1 MLNQGDVVAV
11 IGARDVL
18 VKLIETQV
26 GASGGP
32 RGSDVPA
39 PKEVDDRELLNMPV
53 DGVDVYVTG
62 KEVDNK
68 TLAELA
74 KRPSAHG
81 VFLIKITPG
90 AVATS
95 IPILRNTTIHRGDIL
110 NIVGRTQDMPPPN
123 CWAFPTGQPTWRS
136 SAPASPLARWC

>member
-1 MLNQGDVVAV
+1 
-11 IGARDVL
+11 VL